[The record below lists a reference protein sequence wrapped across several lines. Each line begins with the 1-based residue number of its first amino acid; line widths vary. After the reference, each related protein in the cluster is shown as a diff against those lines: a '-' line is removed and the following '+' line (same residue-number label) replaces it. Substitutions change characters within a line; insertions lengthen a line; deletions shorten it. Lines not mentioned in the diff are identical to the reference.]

1 MLLFILRKLMG
12 IKRLDGLN
20 FFEFGAENGAEVNT
34 RLLRERYGVRGL
46 MVDDEYE
53 NLAINLRRASVTA
66 ENIGDI
72 MSLWIQRR
80 DFIWNEAGGGD
91 KSGELMEKVAV
102 DIISIDIDRNDYWVL
117 KSMLEGGALKVE
129 DVRVVILEYN
139 R

>member
-1 MLLFILRKLMG
+1 MG

>member
-1 MLLFILRKLMG
+1 MFILRKLMG

-91 KSGELMEKVAV
+91 ESGELMEKVAV